1 MLTRPT
7 RVYRRPAPDPIAK
20 EWTATGRQ
28 GPPQLPAGDGK
39 SRIPRSGPWSTD
51 LRVEPGLLVVVERG
65 VVQGGALKLAT
76 AGRGDQH
83 DRWASRA
90 ERRRRRARAAIPGA
104 PSAERDLQPHAD
116 RYGEVVE
123 PIGEPGVGMGWH
135 FGHLPTNAAA

>member
-28 GPPQLPAGDGK
+28 RPPQLPAGDGK

-65 VVQGGALKLAT
+65 VVQGGVLKRYRVDHGIEPVDHGFETAVGVTSMT
-76 AGRGDQH
+76 AGQ
-83 DRWASRA
+83 
-90 ERRRRRARAAIPGA
+90 
-104 PSAERDLQPHAD
+104 SAGQE
-116 RYGEVVE
+116 G
-123 PIGEPGVGMGWH
+123 
-135 FGHLPTNAAA
+135 